1 MTVGTGGIRVM
12 SYNVRSLRDD
22 REAVVRIVR
31 HCAPDLLC
39 VQEAPRSLRWRHAV
53 ARFARE
59 CGLVVITGGGTAAG
73 PLLLGGLRVRVR
85 RAQDVLLPRTPG
97 LGQRGMAGAVVEVGG
112 AEFAVAATQLGLDAA
127 ERSAHVE
134 LVLRRLAG
142 LGVEH
147 RVLAGD
153 FNESA
158 GRPGWDRLAEELQD
172 GYAIAPDG
180 SEFTSPRRD
189 PGRRVDGV
197 FASGGIEVL
206 GCGVPDDVTDA
217 EYAAA
222 SDHRP
227 VLAVLRVPAG

>member
-1 MTVGTGGIRVM
+1 MTVGTGEIRVM

-22 REAVVRIVR
+22 REALARIVR

-39 VQEAPRSLRWRHAV
+39 VQEAPRFLRRRHAV

-59 CGLVVITGGGTAAG
+59 CGLVVITGGGTASG
-73 PLLLGGLRVRVR
+73 LLLLGGLRVSVR
-85 RAQDVLLPRTPG
+85 RANDVLLPRTPG
-97 LGQRGMAGAVVEVGG
+97 LRQRGMATAVVEVGG
-112 AEFAVAATQLGLDAA
+112 AEFAVASTHLSLDAA
-127 ERSAHVE
+127 ERLEQAE

-158 GRPGWDRLAEELQD
+158 GRPAWDRLAEELQD
-172 GYAIAPDG
+172 GYATAPNG

-189 PGRRVDGV
+189 PGRRLDGV
-197 FASGGIEVL
+197 FVSKGIEVL

-217 EYAAA
+217 DYTAA

-227 VLAVLRVPAG
+227 VLADLRVPTA

>member
-1 MTVGTGGIRVM
+1 MTVGTGEIRVM

-22 REAVVRIVR
+22 REALVRIVR

-39 VQEAPRSLRWRHAV
+39 VQEAPRFLRRRHAV

-73 PLLLGGLRVRVR
+73 PLLLGGLRVSVR
-85 RAQDVLLPRTPG
+85 RANDVLLPRTPG
-97 LGQRGMAGAVVEVGG
+97 LHQRGMATAVVEAGG
-112 AEFAVAATQLGLDAA
+112 AEFAVASTHLSLDAA
-127 ERSAHVE
+127 ERLEQAE

-158 GRPGWDRLAEELQD
+158 GRPAWDRLAEELQD
-172 GYAIAPDG
+172 GYATAPNG

-189 PGRRVDGV
+189 PGRRLDGV
-197 FASGGIEVL
+197 FVSQGIEVL

-217 EYAAA
+217 DYTAA

-227 VLAVLRVPAG
+227 VLADLRVPTA